1 MFLESVIRFSQLIGE
16 SVIISTVVVFSL
28 RLFLRLAC
36 FLASRPWRRYRTF
49 TIRRR
54 WRWGKRTAEEDDSSS
69 PYCSICLQDTAE
81 GEKMRRLTACSHCFH
96 ADCIDPWLEKRSTCP
111 LCRAQVPPVP
121 QGNPLLALIVPPG
134 VIELFTKGAFA
145 SDA

>member
-1 MFLESVIRFSQLIGE
+1 MFAESVIGFSQLIAE
-16 SVIISTVVVFSL
+16 SVVIASVVVFTL
-28 RLFLRLAC
+28 RLCLRFVY

-49 TIRRR
+49 TVCRR
-54 WRWGKRTAEEDDSSS
+54 RWGKRTAEEDHSP
-69 PYCSICLQDTAE
+69 PYCAVCLQDAAE

-111 LCRAQVPPVP
+111 LCRAEVPPVP
-121 QGNPLLALIVPPG
+121 SGNPLLALIFPPG
-134 VIELFTKGAFA
+134 VIELFTKGTFV